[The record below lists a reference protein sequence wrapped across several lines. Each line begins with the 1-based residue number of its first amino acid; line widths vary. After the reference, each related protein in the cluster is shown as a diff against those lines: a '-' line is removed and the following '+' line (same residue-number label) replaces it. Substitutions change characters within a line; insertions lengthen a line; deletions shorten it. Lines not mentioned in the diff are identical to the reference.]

1 MAKLTY
7 NEDDS
12 LLIESMLK
20 VALKSLQNTLGK
32 DFETDDTARLTE
44 IIKDME
50 WARSEE
56 SNISETGSTSVPA
69 NCETCEV

>member
-12 LLIESMLK
+12 LLI
-20 VALKSLQNTLGK
+20 V
-32 DFETDDTARLTE
+32 TE